1 MKEKIIATLF
11 TAIMAL
17 STVSPVL
24 AAYTLGDYPG
34 FLFTDHNL
42 DAYVVA
48 GADAKPAD
56 VVGMTDV
63 AVRLAGE
70 SYTPTSCGAAGA
82 TGVETANVPF
92 YTNVS
97 SGNFLKPTIKYYDI
111 PSVLKHGTVDFT
123 SADGSDTYDYEEIIY
138 LSNQNDFQI
147 KDSAR
152 ASKDFLTTP
161 ALFVPTGGVKYGW
174 KFDETFNVSKVS
186 STYPLTITLLG
197 KEIKIT
203 SLSTSSITATAAEEY
218 YIAGGQS
225 ITIGTHTVT
234 LENVGTQSAAVSVDG
249 TTKVVNCASDAAS
262 VTIGALKVKCTS
274 SLSRESLE
282 QSAAYLTIGEDISKS
297 YNDGTAYVGQDKN
310 NPTWVWDLSQ
320 VTTGGA
326 GAKPEIM
333 VKFDQSY
340 NDPDDPIPQPGKN
353 PIVLPNNYAKIS
365 FDGLTTYTVG
375 TYTFEYKTGVDL
387 TKNSESNDNSAQ
399 AFKISSGDSSD
410 PLKVGSTTQYT
421 DTMYLYTNNS
431 ANNRVWIFWRDVSDG
446 KIKNAVS
453 GTAQYADTG
462 GTIGYITYQDV
473 TLKLIWYNTTTN
485 PVLSIDESSISGI
498 EGITGGVYNITLL
511 QDGNKKI
518 AGLGTT
524 AASADANDVSVY
536 GTTIGTRDE
545 DVLTDIGAV
554 IKAPKSNA
562 GSDKVVIEVPS
573 VQVKGILTVGPYSG
587 VAVTGDTVN
596 KVVPITNA
604 VAKLDTEIS
613 LPVDKNI
620 VLVGGPAVNRLSA
633 QAMGLTYPTYGSSGL
648 LPFGSGEGYIKV
660 FDGTLET
667 GKVAVLVAGW
677 EAGDTRNACSV
688 LQKYTQFA
696 TELTG
701 NVAVKVTSVTSAGIT
716 PAT

>member
-1 MKEKIIATLF
+1 MKAKIIATLF

-48 GADAKPAD
+48 GADAQPAD

-70 SYTPTSCGAAGA
+70 SYTPTSCGGAGA

-97 SGNFLKPTIKYYDI
+97 SGNFLKTTIKYYDI
-111 PSVLKHGTVDFT
+111 PSVLDHGTVDFT
-123 SADGSDTYDYEEIIY
+123 SVDGSDTYDYEEIIY

-147 KDSAR
+147 RDSSR
-152 ASKDFLTTP
+152 SSKDFLTTP
-161 ALFVPTGGVKYGW
+161 ALFVPTGGIKYAW
-174 KFDETFNVSKVS
+174 KFDETFNASKVS
-186 STYPLTITLLG
+186 SIYPLTITLLG

-310 NPTWVWDLSQ
+310 NPIWVWDLTCAGGGA
-320 VTTGGA
+320 VTGCTTG
-326 GAKPEIM
+326 KPEIR

-353 PIVLPNNYAKIS
+353 PIVLPNNYAKLS
-365 FDGLTTYTVG
+365 FDGLTTHTKA

-387 TKNSESNDNSAQ
+387 TKNGDSGDTSAQ
-399 AFKISSGDSSD
+399 VFKISSGDSSD
-410 PLKVGSTTQYT
+410 PLKVGAIYS
-421 DTMYLYTNNS
+421 DTLYIYTNSTADN
-431 ANNRVWIFWRDVSDG
+431 AAWVFYRDISDG
-446 KIKNAVS
+446 KVKYGAGPV
-453 GTAQYADTG
+453 ADTG
-462 GTIGYITYQDV
+462 TLGYITYQDI
-473 TLKLIWYNTTTN
+473 TMGLYWYNTTT
-485 PVLSIDESSISGI
+485 PTVVMKESDISGI
-498 EGITGGVYNITLL
+498 EGNLAGNYTITLS
-511 QDGNKKI
+511 QSGGKI
-518 AGLGTT
+518 NGLYTPAT
-524 AASADANDVSVY
+524 ATDNEIIVY
-536 GTTIGTRDE
+536 GTSIGNRDE
-545 DVLTDIGAV
+545 DVLTDIGLV

-562 GSDKVVIEVPS
+562 GSDKIVMEVPS
-573 VQVKGILTVGPYSG
+573 VQVKGILTFGPYSG
-587 VAVTGDTVN
+587 VAVTGETVN

-613 LPVDKNI
+613 LPVDKHL

-633 QAMGLTYPTYGSSGL
+633 QAMGLTYPTYGASGL

-667 GKVAVLVAGW
+667 GRVAVVVAGW

-696 TELTG
+696 TELAG
-701 NVAVKVTSVTSAGIT
+701 NVAVKVTSVTAAGIT